1 MVPKTPRA
9 CDDAA
14 FLGIEDTI
22 TSQLAAFARSDFA
35 GARKFASRGFQSSVG
50 EEAFQAIIE
59 SQFAFLLEEP
69 AVEFRECEQIESL
82 AQILVDIRAAD
93 PTTLRYR
100 LVQEP
105 EGWRIDGATIVGSDQ
120 EIAA

>member
-9 CDDAA
+9 YDDAA
-14 FLGIEDTI
+14 FSGIEDTI

-35 GARKFASRGFQSSVG
+35 GARKFASRGFQSSIG

-59 SQFAFLLEEP
+59 GQFAFLLDEP
-69 AVEFRECEQIESL
+69 AVEFRECEQIDSL
-82 AQILVDIRAAD
+82 AQILVGIGTAD
-93 PTTLRYR
+93 PVTLRYR

-105 EGWRIDGATIVGSDQ
+105 EGWRIDGATIVGSEQ
-120 EIAA
+120 ELAA